1 MGNQTKSEGKISK
14 LGLILSKNKQTF
26 QHVHDMTNVN
36 HEQKVV
42 TPSMN
47 EP

>member
-14 LGLILSKNKQTF
+14 VWTNCKNKQTF

-36 HEQKVV
+36 HEQKAV

>member
-1 MGNQTKSEGKISK
+1 MKNQTKVKVKVRK
-14 LGLILSKNKQTF
+14 LWTNFKNKQTF

>member
-1 MGNQTKSEGKISK
+1 MGELNKSEGKNQK
-14 LGLILSKNKQTF
+14 FMTNFKNKQTF

>member
-1 MGNQTKSEGKISK
+1 MKNQTKVKVKVRK
-14 LGLILSKNKQTF
+14 LWTNFKSKQTL